1 MPRLVFML
9 LMALVGGAFWA
20 PAISAPQQP
29 VYLVGVV
36 PQFEASRLHAIWRPI
51 LDRLEKRTGLRFK
64 LRGSPSIPEFE
75 REFVQGNFDFAYM
88 NPYHL
93 VMANKAAGYLPL
105 VRDQGRQ
112 LYGVLVVRK
121 DSKITEPRE
130 LQGQPVAF
138 PSPNALGA
146 SLQMRQELHDLFG
159 VDTKP
164 SYVKTHDSVYLN
176 VLLGETLAGGG
187 VQKTLNRQKPQY
199 RDALRVIHT
208 TTKVAPHP
216 FVALPTV
223 PEAHRVAVQ
232 QALLE
237 LGNSEDGKSLLQKIP
252 VKQSGRASMAD
263 YEPLKDMGL
272 ERFAAAPN

>member
-1 MPRLVFML
+1 MSVVVRTMLAVFVL
-9 LMALVGGAFWA
+9 IGVAGFVAAEEGR
-20 PAISAPQQP
+20 PE
-29 VYLVGVV
+29 YTVGVV

-51 LDRLEKRTGLRFK
+51 LDQLEQRTGLRFK

-93 VMANKAAGYLPL
+93 VMANKAAGYVPL
-105 VRDQGRQ
+105 IRDTGRQ

-121 DSKITEPRE
+121 DSEITDPRQ
-130 LQGQPVAF
+130 LQDQPVAF

-146 SLQMRQELHDLFG
+146 SLQMRQELFDLFG
-159 VDTKP
+159 VTTKS

-176 VLLGETLAGGG
+176 VLLGEAVAGGG

-216 FVALPTV
+216 LAALPGV
-223 PEAHRVAVQ
+223 PEADRLAVQ
-232 QALLE
+232 NALLD
-237 LGNSEDGKSLLQKIP
+237 LGKSEEGKALLQKIP
-252 VKQSGRASMAD
+252 IRQVGKATMQD
-263 YEPLKDMGL
+263 YEPLKQMGL
-272 ERFAAAPN
+272 ERFAVAPN